1 MFQNDKH
8 TCALAATIIVFVTL
22 AAAAAHAEWEATYLP
37 TLQVSRVQG
46 EIEIDGV
53 LDDTGWPNAAV
64 ATDFAEHQP
73 GDQVQPPFRT
83 VVYVAYD
90 DRNLYVAFKCFDQ
103 DPSQIRAS
111 FARRDQIFADDNVLV
126 AIDPF
131 GDATRAYEIGCN
143 PYGIQCDLLYSSNN
157 GEDER
162 YDLIFDTAA
171 RITDDGWE
179 AEFAIPF
186 SSLRFPDTPQQTWRV
201 DFWRNQPRDVRYQAS
216 WAAYDR
222 DEQCWPCQWG
232 TITGIENV
240 DPAGGLELIPA
251 FTANQTGERLDDGNF
266 ENGDVMGE
274 PSLTAKYNITSDLSA
289 EAAFNPDFSQVES
302 DAVQIDVNTTFALFY
317 PEKRPFFQEGSDLW
331 STYFTPIYTRQINDP
346 SVAGKVLGRSGK
358 TNYGVLAAYDMHSTI
373 LLPFEERSFVTV
385 NGESSNV
392 FGRVRTDFGEGTHLG
407 LVATDRRYQGG
418 GNGSLVGM
426 DGRLRL
432 NRNYQLE
439 AQYLHGFTTEP
450 NNTTLTEDINDAT
463 FDGGRYTS
471 AFDGE
476 TFDGGAIYASL
487 ERNGRSWGFDLDYWD
502 VAPTFRAENG
512 FEVRNSFREGIA
524 MTTYLFRFEEST
536 WMEWLQPGVS
546 ASRQWNYEGL
556 RKDTVLQAWLEGRFR
571 KAQTSFHGA
580 YIADEQRYQD
590 VDYTGLYRW
599 HMCLQSRPSDL
610 LAFGGSANYG
620 RRIYYSGQAYGMQED
635 YSFWFDLKP
644 VDRLLLETS
653 FSWSRSEDEDT
664 GETFFDSYV
673 MRSKLGLQITRELSA
688 RIIVQYNGFYSTW
701 EGDPLLQYQ
710 INPFSIFYVGSTR
723 DYAKIAVD
731 PASQQEWRLTHRQYF
746 LKLQYLFRI

>member
-1 MFQNDKH
+1 
-8 TCALAATIIVFVTL
+8 AIAT
-22 AAAAAHAEWEATYLP
+22 
-37 TLQVSRVQG
+37 
-46 EIEIDGV
+46 
-53 LDDTGWPNAAV
+53 N
-64 ATDFAEHQP
+64 FAEHQP

-83 VVYVAYD
+83 VVHVAYD
-90 DRNLYVAFKCFDQ
+90 DRNLYVAFECFDN
-103 DPSQIRAS
+103 DPSQIRAL

-126 AIDPF
+126 TIDPF

-143 PYGIQCDLLYSSNN
+143 PYGIQGDLLFSSNG
-157 GEDER
+157 GEDSR
-162 YDLIFDTAA
+162 YDLIFDSAA
-171 RITDDGWE
+171 RITDEGWE

-186 SSLRFPDTPQQTWRV
+186 SSLRFPDTPVQTWRM

-232 TITGIENV
+232 TITGIEDV

-251 FTANQTGERLDDGNF
+251 YTANQTGERLDDGSF
-266 ENGDVMGE
+266 ENGDIKGE

-289 EAAFNPDFSQVES
+289 EATLNPDFSQVES

-317 PEKRPFFQEGSDLW
+317 PEKRPFFQEGSALW
-331 STYFTPIYTRQINDP
+331 NTYFTPIYTRQINDP

-358 TNYGVLAAYDMHSTI
+358 TNYGVLAAHDMHSTI
-373 LLPFEERSFVTV
+373 LLPFEERSYVTL

-392 FGRVRTDFGEGTHLG
+392 LGRVRTDFGEGTHLG
-407 LVATDRRYQGG
+407 LVGTDRRYDGG
-418 GNGSLVGM
+418 GNGSLVGI

-432 NRNYQLE
+432 NRNYQIE

-450 NNTTLTEDINDAT
+450 NDSNLTEGINGET

-471 AFDGE
+471 DFDGE

-487 ERNGRSWGFDLDYWD
+487 ERNGRRWGFDLDYWD

-524 MTTYLFRFEEST
+524 RTSYLFRFEEST

-546 ASRQWNYEGL
+546 ASRQWNYDGIQKEN
-556 RKDTVLQAWLEGRFR
+556 VMQAWLEGRFR
-571 KAQTSFHGA
+571 KAQTSFHGS
-580 YIADEQRYQD
+580 YIADEQRYND
-590 VDYTGLYRW
+590 VDYTDLYRW
-599 HMCLQSRPSDL
+599 HMCFNSRPSDL
-610 LAFGGSANYG
+610 LVFGANANYG
-620 RRIYYSGQAYGMQED
+620 RRIYFSGQAYGMQED
-635 YSFWFDLKP
+635 YGFWFGLKP
-644 VDRLLLETS
+644 WDRLLLETNIN
-653 FSWSRSEDEDT
+653 WSRSEDENT
-664 GETFFDSYV
+664 GEIFFDSYV

-688 RIIVQYNGFYSTW
+688 RVIVQYNGFYDTW

-723 DYAKIAVD
+723 DYAKVSVD
-731 PASQQEWRLTHRQYF
+731 PASQQDWRLTHRQYF